1 MRAYNI
7 ADRKTDKFGRF
18 MRKAPFMYYVN
29 PPQLFDMDMSAD
41 DRSGK
46 ALHIL
51 VLACRTNSSI
61 GGSSISGS
69 SSSSNSSSS
78 LIKMFNKKL
87 VVVVVVVV
95 LIVIIEVAR
104 SRSSNGSS
112 GIRSCNISIEL

>member
-7 ADRKTDKFGRF
+7 ADRKMDRFGRF

-69 SSSSNSSSS
+69 SSSNSSSS